1 MLRSVLNWFGFG
13 ESNNDGHS
21 PQKGDGQDHG
31 HGHTHGIVDPSI
43 PTTAR
48 GIWAIKW
55 SFLVLFLTA
64 AMQAVVV
71 WLSGSVALLADTIHN
86 VADASTA
93 IPLWIAFVLARR
105 APSPRFTFGLGRV
118 EDLAGVAIVLV
129 IFRAHS
135 WRCGRRLSVIHPA
148 PISSLLAVA
157 LAGVVG
163 FLGNEIAAYL
173 RIKTG
178 REIESA
184 ALIADGYHARVDG
197 ITSLTVV
204 LGAAGVWAGFPQAD
218 PIAGLLI
225 TAMIFAIVWQSAR
238 AVLIRTLDGVE
249 PHIVSALR
257 HSAEH
262 AEGVRR
268 VNSLRARWLG
278 HRLHAEMTLSMDGAL
293 SLAEASRLTEKM
305 RQHARRHLPAL
316 ESLHVEIAPE
326 SGPSRTEQRPRH
338 ASN

>member
-129 IFRAHS
+129 ILSSALVALWEAIERHPSGPNQQPARRRAR
-135 WRCGRRLSVIHPA
+135 RCRGISRQRDRRLSPHQDRPGDRKR
-148 PISSLLAVA
+148 SL
-157 LAGVVG
+157 
-163 FLGNEIAAYL
+163 
-173 RIKTG
+173 
-178 REIESA
+178 
-184 ALIADGYHARVDG
+184 DC
-197 ITSLTVV
+197 
-204 LGAAGVWAGFPQAD
+204 
-218 PIAGLLI
+218 
-225 TAMIFAIVWQSAR
+225 
-238 AVLIRTLDGVE
+238 
-249 PHIVSALR
+249 
-257 HSAEH
+257 
-262 AEGVRR
+262 
-268 VNSLRARWLG
+268 
-278 HRLHAEMTLSMDGAL
+278 
-293 SLAEASRLTEKM
+293 
-305 RQHARRHLPAL
+305 
-316 ESLHVEIAPE
+316 
-326 SGPSRTEQRPRH
+326 
-338 ASN
+338 